1 MEKLKNIFSKSALQT
16 IAREITQTYPQFP
29 QEKFVEKTWRT
40 IRDLE
45 LKDRIREISR
55 SLSVFLPQDFEK
67 AVGILQRTVK
77 SDQNPDGI
85 QGFLA
90 WPFLQFIEDFGLD
103 HFEVSINSIREMT
116 SSMSGEFAIRPFLIR
131 YPEKTLKVLRSWTQD
146 PNHHVRRLVSEG
158 SRPLL
163 PWGQQLPQMKKEPEL
178 SFDLLRRL
186 KGSEELYVKKSI
198 ANHLN
203 DISKNHP
210 DKLLQELRLWRKES
224 PQNDHLEWIFRHGL
238 RTLVKKGHQ
247 PSLQFLGYR
256 GSLAKLEK
264 LEISPKQ
271 LKLGQTL
278 KVQASLLFEGSGM
291 LMLDYAIHHKKAN
304 GSLTA
309 KVFKWKKLKVKKGHS
324 QTFQKNHPIKKI
336 TTRTYYSGEQI
347 LEIFCNGIS
356 VGRNSFKL
364 VVK

>member
-16 IAREITQTYPQFP
+16 IAREIKPTYPQFP
-29 QEKFVEKTWRT
+29 QEEFVEKTWRT
-40 IRDLE
+40 IRNLE
-45 LKDRIREISR
+45 LKDRVREISR
-55 SLSVFLPQDFEK
+55 SLSAFLPQNFEE
-67 AVGILQRTVK
+67 AVGILQSAVK
-77 SDQNPDGI
+77 SDQNSDGI

-103 HFEVSINSIREMT
+103 HFEVSVNAIRAMT
-116 SSMSGEFAIRPFLIR
+116 PAMSGEFAIRPFLIR
-131 YPEKTLKVLRSWTQD
+131 YPEKTLKALQSWTQD

-163 PWGQQLPQMKKEPEL
+163 PWGQQLPLLKKEPEL

-186 KGSEELYVKKSI
+186 KDSQELYVKKSI

-210 DKLLQELRLWRKES
+210 DKLLKELRLWRKQN
-224 PQNDHLEWIFRHGL
+224 PQNEHLEWIFRHGL

-247 PSLQFLGYR
+247 PSLQFLGYN

-264 LEISPKQ
+264 LEISPKRVM
-271 LKLGQTL
+271 LGDTL
-278 KVQASLLFEGSGM
+278 KVEARLRFESSGM
-291 LMLDYAIHHKKAN
+291 LMLDYAVHHKKAN
-304 GSLTA
+304 GSLSA
-309 KVFKWKKLKVKKGHS
+309 KVFKWKKLKVKKGNS
-324 QTFQKNHPIKKI
+324 QTFQKNHSIKKI
-336 TTRTYYSGEQI
+336 TTRTYYGGEHI

-356 VGRNSFKL
+356 VGRTPFKL
-364 VVK
+364 IVK